1 MGAKVLV
8 VLDGVGWIMSTV
20 FFVVEARMGEA
31 DDGARLI
38 SRDV

>member
-8 VLDGVGWIMSTV
+8 VLDGVGWIMSTAV
-20 FFVVEARMGEA
+20 VVEARMGEA